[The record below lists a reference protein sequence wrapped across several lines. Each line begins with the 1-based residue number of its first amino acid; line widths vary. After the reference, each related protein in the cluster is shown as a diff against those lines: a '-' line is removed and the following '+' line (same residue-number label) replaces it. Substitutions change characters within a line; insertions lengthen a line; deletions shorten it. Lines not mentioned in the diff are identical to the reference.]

1 MSNIRKIIIWS
12 LATVVISFIFSI
24 FLMYIIYRI
33 PEIVEIAST
42 VTFLPM
48 LEIVIFIMV
57 LPIISLPVLCGMIVF
72 LKMKNYNKINKIC
85 IFLISGI
92 LELVLCM
99 VLSPIILENTSLVI
113 YRNELSYWGY
123 EIIMGLKFYV
133 DIFVAVVALLVLVI
147 AMVRMKKR
155 L

>member
-12 LATVVISFIFSI
+12 LAAVGISFIFSI

-33 PEIVEIAST
+33 PEIAST

-48 LEIVIFIMV
+48 LEIMILIMV

-92 LELVLCM
+92 LELVLCI

-133 DIFVAVVALLVLVI
+133 DIFVAVVALLVFVI
-147 AMVRMKKR
+147 AMVRTKKR

>member
-12 LATVVISFIFSI
+12 LAAVGISFIFSI

-48 LEIVIFIMV
+48 LEIMILIMV
-57 LPIISLPVLCGMIVF
+57 LPIISLPVLCGIIVF

-92 LELVLCM
+92 LELVLFI

-133 DIFVAVVALLVLVI
+133 DIFVAAVALLVLVI
-147 AMVRMKKR
+147 TLVRMKKWH
-155 L
+155 